1 MSVVNFIP
9 TIWSKKIQDKL
20 EEDCSLVKD
29 CTREY
34 EGDIQYAGAVNIL
47 MAGEATVS
55 DYMGTV
61 NYEDMSD
68 SKQTLYCDNRKYFAF
83 LVHDVDEAQSMK
95 GLPERFQEEAGLK
108 LMLEREHAVGALVA
122 GKLVTTK
129 TKEGGKTDTETGAT
143 TIFTASDKTGAAI
156 KKAIDDA
163 LIKLQENNFR
173 GTPIIELSPRD
184 HFLFK
189 DYLVELKTA
198 NDDLIK
204 RGVVGMYSGAEV
216 KVTNNLYKEEPASG
230 NPTSSQHTWAIVRS
244 NKAIAFVGQINSVEA
259 GRLEGKFSDY
269 IRGLDV
275 FGTKIINQDQIV
287 AVKIPRVAKA

>member
-1 MSVVNFIP
+1 MSVINFIP

-47 MAGEATVS
+47 MAGTATVKEYTGA
-55 DYMGTV
+55 DI
-61 NYEDMSD
+61 NYEEMSD
-68 SKQTLYCDNRKYFAF
+68 SKQTLLCDFRNYFAF
-83 LVHDVDEAQSMK
+83 KVHDVDKAQSMK
-95 GLPERFQEEAGLK
+95 GLPERFQEDAGLQ
-108 LMLEREHAVGALVA
+108 LMLAREHAVGTLVA
-122 GKLVTTK
+122 GKLVSTVDKAAGNTTAY
-129 TKEGGKTDTETGAT
+129 KEGAT
-143 TIFTASDKTGAAI
+143 NTTTATAKTGAEI
-156 KKAIDDA
+156 KKALDDA

-198 NDDLIK
+198 NDELIK

-216 KVTNNLYKEEPASG
+216 KVTNNLYKDTTNTYSM
-230 NPTSSQHTWAIVRS
+230 VRS
-244 NKAIAFVGQINSVEA
+244 NKAIAFVGQIDSVEA
-259 GRLEGKFSDY
+259 GRLEKQFSDY

-287 AVKIPRVAKA
+287 VVKIPLK